1 MNSLNH
7 YAFGSIGDWM
17 YRKLAGINQLE
28 PGYKKILIKPC
39 FIRGITSVEASYE
52 SVYGEI
58 KSSWSCKNHLIKINI
73 KIPCNTTAILELPT
87 IEDKI
92 EVGSGSYY
100 YEYETDI
107 SLERDRYSIDS
118 TLKEIIEE
126 PLAREILNKYVPDL
140 LNHPMIEY
148 AFSNTISEFLKN
160 APQIKPLFENI
171 IDILNKQSST

>member
-1 MNSLNH
+1 MLFRS
-7 YAFGSIGDWM
+7 
-17 YRKLAGINQLE
+17 
-28 PGYKKILIKPC
+28 
-39 FIRGITSVEASYE
+39 
-52 SVYGEI
+52 
-58 KSSWSCKNHLIKINI
+58 
-73 KIPCNTTAILELPT
+73 ILELPT